1 MKELFKLLLVLLPP
15 KFSIQL
21 RYFYNL
27 RKFVNFNNPRT
38 FCEKLQWLKIYNK
51 DPKYTM
57 MVDKY
62 RVKDYVSKLI
72 GKEHVIP
79 TYGVWDSPDS
89 INWDLL
95 PQKFVLKTTH
105 AGGSAGVV
113 ICKEYKKFDRKEAI
127 LKLKQ
132 SFMTDSYA
140 ISKEWPYKNVQRKII
155 AEQLLEST
163 INGNEIL
170 DYKWYCFNGEP
181 KYCQVIKDRTT
192 RETIDFFDVN
202 WRHQE
207 FIGLNPNVSNADVV
221 PQKPELLNVQLSIA
235 RKLSRDLP
243 FSRIDLYEVDG
254 KVYFGEITFFPL
266 SGMGKFVPDKYNIL
280 IGNMLDLPM
289 CKK

>member
-1 MKELFKLLLVLLPP
+1 MKKVLIFLLEILPP
-15 KFSIQL
+15 KVSIQL

-27 RKFVNFNNPRT
+27 RQFVNFRNPRT
-38 FCEKLQWLKIYNK
+38 FSEKLQWLKIYNK

-57 MVDKY
+57 MVDKFL
-62 RVKDYVSKLI
+62 VKDYVSKLI
-72 GKEHVIP
+72 GEEYIIP

-89 INWDLL
+89 INWDIL

-113 ICKEYKKFDRKEAI
+113 ICKEFNNFDRKEAI

-140 ISKEWPYKNVQRKII
+140 MSKEWPYKNVQRRII
-155 AEQLLEST
+155 AEQLLEYRT
-163 INGNEIL
+163 NQCEIP

-202 WRHQE
+202 WKHQE
-207 FIGLNPNVSNADVV
+207 FIGLNSNVSNSNVV
-221 PQKPELLNVQLSIA
+221 PQRPERLDIQLSIA
-235 RKLSRDLP
+235 RRLSKDLP

-266 SGMGKFVPDKYNIL
+266 SGMGRFVPDKYNL
-280 IGNMLDLPM
+280 LLGDMLELPR
-289 CKK
+289 CRK

>member
-1 MKELFKLLLVLLPP
+1 MKKIFHYFLEILPP
-15 KFSIQL
+15 KVSIQL

-27 RKFVNFNNPRT
+27 RQFVNFRNPRT
-38 FCEKLQWLKIYNK
+38 FSEKLQWLKIYNK

-62 RVKDYVSKLI
+62 LVKDYVSKVI
-72 GKEHVIP
+72 GIEHIIP

-89 INWDLL
+89 IDWNKL

-105 AGGSAGVV
+105 AGGSSGVV
-113 ICKEYKKFDRKEAI
+113 ICVDKNKIDKSETI
-127 LKLKQ
+127 SKLQK
-132 SFMTDSYA
+132 SYMTDSYA
-140 ISKEWPYKNVQRKII
+140 ISKEWPYKNVQRRII

-163 INGNEIL
+163 SQNEIP

-192 RETIDFFDVN
+192 KETIDFFDVN
-202 WRHQE
+202 WNHQE
-207 FIGLNPNVSNADVV
+207 FIGLNTNVGNADVV
-221 PQKPELLNVQLSIA
+221 PQKPERLDVQLSIA
-235 RKLSRDLP
+235 RKLSRGLP

-266 SGMGKFVPDKYNIL
+266 SGMGKFVPNVYNRL
-280 IGNMLDLPM
+280 LGDMLELPLE
-289 CKK
+289 CK